1 MPVTV
6 SNADLLAAI
15 ESLRKLIEERCP
27 ALTPLLE
34 ATPAVSVIEPNPLWA
49 LQPMFTPPAHDAEQ
63 VLAHLAALSQ
73 PDAEPVALDLPAELN
88 RTDLARLRDHYQRAA
103 TSMGLPLAF
112 YVREAGESKRQGQE
126 PRQAALI
133 AARVKAEAPKP

>member
-1 MPVTV
+1 MPATVT
-6 SNADLLAAI
+6 NADLLAAI

-27 ALTPLLE
+27 ALMPLLE

-49 LQPMFTPPAHDAEQ
+49 LQPMFAIPTHDSGRVIEQ
-63 VLAHLAALSQ
+63 LAALSQ
-73 PDAEPVALDLPAELN
+73 PDAEPVALDLG
-88 RTDLARLRDHYQRAA
+88 TDPGRASLALLRDHYQRAA

-112 YVREAGESKRQGQE
+112 YLREAGESRRQGQE
-126 PRQAALI
+126 PRPAALI